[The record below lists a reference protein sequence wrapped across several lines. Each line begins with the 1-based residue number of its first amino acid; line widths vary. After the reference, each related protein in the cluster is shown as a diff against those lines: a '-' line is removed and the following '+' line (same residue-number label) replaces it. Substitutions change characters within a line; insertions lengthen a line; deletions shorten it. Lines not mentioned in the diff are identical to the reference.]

1 MTSRPSRVPS
11 LARCGF
17 ALAAADLACGAAFA
31 QPSPWRLQITAD
43 PYVDFMPAAIN
54 DRGALAG
61 RVHAVNAA
69 VKRGRHVSEFVYG
82 EAVAIN
88 NRGQAVGS
96 TFDTGAQVAA
106 MWGPFGAVVPLNT
119 EGIASWAEDIN
130 DRGQAVG
137 TTQIGTNE
145 RRATV
150 WHRGTVTYLGFGFGH
165 GVNNDG
171 VVVGASYDNSRP
183 PRAAL
188 WKDGQITF
196 LGRDTIYAASFAY
209 AINDAGQAVGNDSSS
224 AVLWQDG
231 EPVYL
236 DNSGMALDINAGGDI
251 VGYRSAWPAIE
262 ERAMLWQAQ
271 SGAGHVAID
280 VNTLL
285 RPGAAE
291 AGWVLTR
298 AGSINRDG
306 EIVGIALN
314 RALCQDPVN
323 PVCFSYA
330 FVLTRSRW
338 PDEYPVPA
346 PP

>member
-1 MTSRPSRVPS
+1 
-11 LARCGF
+11 
-17 ALAAADLACGAAFA
+17 
-31 QPSPWRLQITAD
+31 
-43 PYVDFMPAAIN
+43 MPAAIN

-82 EAVAIN
+82 EALAIN

-106 MWGPFGAVVPLNT
+106 MWGPFGAVMPLNT

-130 DRGQAVG
+130 DRGEVVG

-323 PVCFSYA
+323 PVCFWYA